1 MKKKLTSALLIFISI
16 LGSSAFI
23 TKSSN
28 GITGYAGSPGEG
40 TCSSCHGGG
49 SSAASGI
56 TITTSPAFSVNI
68 NSETEYMPDS
78 VYQISIAVEAAGF
91 TRYGFASQILN
102 NSNTNAGT
110 FQNLGSG
117 VKFLGPSS
125 KRSMVHTMPKIGP
138 NGQAVTFTYHW
149 KAPSGGNATIYAIAN
164 AVNGNNSTNGDFV
177 ISPVSLN
184 LVAAPTPTVNIDSL
198 GVGIKKTSFESV
210 SAISIYPNPASY
222 ISTMS
227 FYLNENKLITIEL
240 IDIRGTLVKQLYNQK
255 KEAGAHS
262 LLLNLNEI
270 ASGVYFIRTLADHQ
284 KVSQK
289 LIAIP

>member
-1 MKKKLTSALLIFISI
+1 MKKKFTSALLIFVSI

-49 SSAASGI
+49 SSSASGI
-56 TITTSPAFSVNI
+56 TITATPAFSVNI

-78 VYQISIAVEAAGF
+78 VYQIAIAVEATGF

-110 FQNLGSG
+110 FQNPGTGVKLLGSTN
-117 VKFLGPSS
+117 
-125 KRSMVHTMPKIGP
+125 KRSMVHTTPKIASS
-138 NGQAVTFTYHW
+138 GQAVTFTYHW

-164 AVNGNNSTNGDFV
+164 AVNGNNNTSGDFV

-184 LVAAPTPTVNIDSL
+184 LVAAPTPTTNIDSV
-198 GVGIKKTSFESV
+198 GVGIKKIAVESV
-210 SAISIYPNPASY
+210 SAVSIYPNPANSL
-222 ISTMS
+222 STMS
-227 FYLNENKLITIEL
+227 FYLHESRFITIEL
-240 IDIRGTLVKQLYNQK
+240 IDIRGTSVKQLHKQQQ
-255 KEAGAHS
+255 EAGSHS
-262 LLLNLNEI
+262 FLLNLNGV

-289 LIAIP
+289 LITLQ